1 MKRNNGQ
8 HVLSIENVSVYY
20 GRVRVVREVSLEVA
34 KGEIVTIVGGN
45 GAGKTS
51 LLSAIAGLLPVG
63 EGRVTLEGETLSGLP
78 AHAVVRKGVAYVPEG
93 RNVFGSLSVLDNLLL
108 GAYTHGAGK
117 LGALLGP
124 YRRFARDERVAE
136 NLDRVYRHFPVL
148 RERERQRAG
157 SLSGGEQ
164 QMLAIGRA
172 MMASPRILLLDEPSI
187 GLAPQLVREIIA
199 LIGRLREAGL
209 TVLLVEQDAVAAL
222 RVADRGYVMERG
234 RIAFGGPA
242 EELLNSERVRH
253 AYLGLTGVTRG

>member
-1 MKRNNGQ
+1 M
-8 HVLSIENVSVYY
+8 
-20 GRVRVVREVSLEVA
+20 REACLEVA
-34 KGEIVTIVGGN
+34 KGEIVTLIGSN

-51 LLSAIAGLLPVG
+51 LLSAIAGLVPVS
-63 EGRVTLEGETLSGLP
+63 EGRISLEGKEISGLP
-78 AHAVVRKGVAYVPEG
+78 AHAVVARGVAYVPEG

-108 GAYTHGAGK
+108 GAFVHGRGR
-117 LGALLGP
+117 LSALLGP
-124 YRRFARDERVAE
+124 HRRFAAEPLVAQNLERVFA
-136 NLDRVYRHFPVL
+136 LFPVL
-148 RERERQRAG
+148 RQRERQLAG

-234 RIAFGGPA
+234 RIVHSGRAD
-242 EELLNSERVRH
+242 ELLNSERVRH
-253 AYLGLTGVTRG
+253 AYLGRTGVAR